1 MTTHADITHAAHDA
15 AAHDQAADAH
25 AAVDNSM
32 RFENSE
38 LHEFVEADRSAG
50 EHVGV
55 LLAVVFCISLFLMVG
70 VTYWTFRHQSSS
82 HDPHTIVGTD
92 DGGHH

>member
-1 MTTHADITHAAHDA
+1 
-15 AAHDQAADAH
+15 
-25 AAVDNSM
+25 M
-32 RFENSE
+32 RFEKSE
-38 LHEFVEADRSAG
+38 LHDFVEADRSAG

-70 VTYWTFRHQSSS
+70 VTLWTSGNLTHG
-82 HDPHTIVGTD
+82 HDPHTIVGVD